1 MLASTSDL
9 PISADLTR
17 LWEAPPG
24 GKVNTPF
31 LNRLI
36 YDLMLVVWVI
46 SEARRKVFVVE
57 YSLRHSS

>member
-24 GKVNTPF
+24 GKVTA
-31 LNRLI
+31 
-36 YDLMLVVWVI
+36 MLDRI
-46 SEARRKVFVVE
+46 THHCDILETGN
-57 YSLRHSS
+57 HSYRFKQRQKAT